1 MGKSHSTGTSYFD
14 SQGLISPLGKTGTE
28 SQQWSALET
37 RCSPRGL
44 QSFTGKV
51 SLGVLLKLEFIDFSN
66 PETQCHTCNSPTISP
81 SLQTLSSPFSFLIL
95 FLRILYTST
104 QPFPTP
110 FQRPRWFGQMLDQ
123 RERFQKPNW
132 SRVS

>member
-1 MGKSHSTGTSYFD
+1 M
-14 SQGLISPLGKTGTE
+14 
-28 SQQWSALET
+28 LET

-51 SLGVLLKLEFIDFSN
+51 SLGVLLKLESIDFSN

-95 FLRILYTST
+95 FFENFVHKYTALPYPLSEA
-104 QPFPTP
+104 QVV
-110 FQRPRWFGQMLDQ
+110 WADA
-123 RERFQKPNW
+123 
-132 SRVS
+132 